1 MTRRKPARMPARRPE
16 AKGETMSPNPR
27 LDGPVSLIGRPPEA
41 AELPEGVTTLA
52 AALQDLVAILPGL
65 KAALERQAAP
75 PVDRMT
81 LRLDELEA
89 ALGVSRRLIQKEIAA
104 GRFPRPIKCGRT
116 SLWLLEAIREHLAQQ
131 AAGGRRVR

>member
-1 MTRRKPARMPARRPE
+1 
-16 AKGETMSPNPR
+16 MSPNPR